1 MVSTES
7 LLAFAAMSLV
17 VIAMPG
23 PGILCVVGRALAAWA
38 MRTGRGPAPRTSANI
53 GLLVGRRAPAG

>member
-7 LLAFAAMSLV
+7 LLAFAAISLV

-23 PGILCVVGRALAAWA
+23 WSILCVVGRALAAWT
-38 MRTGRGPAPRTSANI
+38 MKTGHDPAPRTSANI
-53 GLLVGRRAPAG
+53 GLLVGRRVLAG